1 MAYNLMDYS
10 PGVLDHYEHPRN
22 AGDLPDADALAT
34 VENPACGDTMR
45 LALKIVSGRVTEARF
60 RTYGCAA
67 AIAASSVTTELL
79 AGRTLEEARG
89 ITDREVAEALG
100 GLPPGKIHC
109 SVLATEAIRAALESY
124 RRGGEEAG
132 RPAAAEPRGTKH

>member
-10 PGVLDHYEHPRN
+10 PGVLEHYEHPRN
-22 AGDLPDADALAT
+22 AGDLPDADAVAT

-45 LALKIVSGRVTEARF
+45 LALRIEAGRVTEARF

-79 AGRTLEEARG
+79 VGRTLEEARA
-89 ITDREVAEALG
+89 ITGREVAEALG
-100 GLPPGKIHC
+100 GLPPRKLHC
-109 SVLATEAIRAALESY
+109 SVLAKDAIRAVMDSY
-124 RRGGEEAG
+124 RRGEEEAG
-132 RPAAAEPRGTKH
+132 RQSGKKH